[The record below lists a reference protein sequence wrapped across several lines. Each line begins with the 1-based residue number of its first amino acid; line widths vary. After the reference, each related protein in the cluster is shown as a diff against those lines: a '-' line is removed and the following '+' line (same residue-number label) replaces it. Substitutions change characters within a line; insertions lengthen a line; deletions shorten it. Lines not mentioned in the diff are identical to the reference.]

1 MPELLSPAG
10 NPKKLKAALLFG
22 ADAVYLAGQSFG
34 MRSQAGNF
42 TIPELY
48 DAVELAHSMGR
59 KVYLTLNTMPRTN
72 EYPALRRFL
81 DELRGC
87 RLDAVIVADL
97 GVLATVKEMLPDME
111 IHISTQASIIS
122 PAAARAYAALGARR
136 LVLAR
141 ELQFSEI
148 RAIRDALPREVEL
161 EAFIHGS
168 MCVSYSGRCLLANMM
183 NGRDGNRGT
192 CSQPCRWHYT
202 LYEEKR
208 PDFPIPIEQTDLGTF
223 IMSSRDMCMIGHIPE
238 LMESGIDSFK
248 IEGRMKT
255 ALYVA
260 TVARTYRIAIDDY
273 LESPEKYQSKME
285 WYKSEIRKCTHREYI
300 TGFYFHKP
308 GTESQVYGSNTYVKP
323 YTYLGTVGAVRGD
336 GLVHLEQKNKFSVG
350 ETIEIMKPDG
360 RNLRVEVKG
369 IFTEDGTAQ
378 ESAPHPKQQLW
389 VDLGGMAEP
398 QDILR
403 REDEALDL

>member
-10 NPKKLKAALLFG
+10 NPEKLKAALLFG

-72 EYPALRRFL
+72 EYPALHRFL

-168 MCVSYSGRCLLANMM
+168 MCVLVQRTLPACQHDERAGREPRHLLPAL
-183 NGRDGNRGT
+183 
-192 CSQPCRWHYT
+192 P
-202 LYEEKR
+202 L
-208 PDFPIPIEQTDLGTF
+208 
-223 IMSSRDMCMIGHIPE
+223 
-238 LMESGIDSFK
+238 
-248 IEGRMKT
+248 
-255 ALYVA
+255 ALY
-260 TVARTYRIAIDDY
+260 
-273 LESPEKYQSKME
+273 
-285 WYKSEIRKCTHREYI
+285 
-300 TGFYFHKP
+300 
-308 GTESQVYGSNTYVKP
+308 
-323 YTYLGTVGAVRGD
+323 AVRGEAP
-336 GLVHLEQKNKFSVG
+336 GFSH
-350 ETIEIMKPDG
+350 PD
-360 RNLRVEVKG
+360 
-369 IFTEDGTAQ
+369 
-378 ESAPHPKQQLW
+378 
-389 VDLGGMAEP
+389 
-398 QDILR
+398 
-403 REDEALDL
+403 